1 MNAYASSAS
10 LVALLVA
17 CGSSS
22 GTSAQQAAQTLCDRV
37 CSCSS
42 TCTVASIGT
51 NNQAKDPLPFGSS
64 SACQSFYAPFLTP
77 SDGSTSVD
85 PSACA
90 SGVASA
96 QCVTD
101 PVSNSQYLVPPSAC
115 GHSVNVVDAGGD

>member
-1 MNAYASSAS
+1 MKASASAS
-10 LVALLVA
+10 LVAFVVA

-22 GTSAQQAAQTLCDRV
+22 GGTSPQQAAQTLCDRV

-42 TCTVASIGT
+42 SCTVATIGT
-51 NNQAKDPLPFGSS
+51 NNQAKEPISFGSS

-77 SDGSTSVD
+77 SDGGASVD

-101 PVSNSQYLVPPSAC
+101 PMSNSQYLVPPSSC
-115 GHSVNVVDAGGD
+115 GHSVTVVDAGGD